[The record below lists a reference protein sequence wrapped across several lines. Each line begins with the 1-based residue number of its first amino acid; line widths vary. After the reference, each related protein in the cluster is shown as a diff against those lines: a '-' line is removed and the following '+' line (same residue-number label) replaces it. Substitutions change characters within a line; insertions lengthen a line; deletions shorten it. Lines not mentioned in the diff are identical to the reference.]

1 MQFSMKKDNL
11 NRSEDLGNNRK
22 SSEKPDTILILKETF
37 LFRNV
42 ATFGPA
48 NL

>member
-11 NRSEDLGNNRK
+11 NRSEDLCNNRK

-37 LFRNV
+37 LFRNA
-42 ATFGPA
+42 ATFRTA